1 MLSAPD
7 VKRTA
12 LYRLY
17 DIEDRLLYVG
27 IAVDPEV
34 RLRVHSREKT
44 WWPHVA
50 QRSIEWFTSR
60 PAAEAAE
67 VAAIATEKPAHNVS
81 HSTTRRRGDA
91 KHEYR
96 SPYPKPR
103 QVRIATQRWTEFG
116 RAAKLAESSRGKVI
130 VQLIDWYIREP
141 GAKLPARPDR
151 DIVEAARTA
160 REKGETA

>member
-1 MLSAPD
+1 MTEETEGKP
-7 VKRTA
+7 TA
-12 LYRLY
+12 VYRLY

-67 VAAIATEKPAHNVS
+67 VAAIATERPAHNVS

-91 KHEYR
+91 KQEYR

-103 QVRIATQRWTEFG
+103 QVRIATHRWTEFR
-116 RAAKLAESSRGKVI
+116 RAAKLADSSRGKVV

-141 GAKLPARPDR
+141 GAKLPARPER
-151 DIVEAARTA
+151 EVVEQARAARA
-160 REKGETA
+160 EEAS